1 MASAD
6 SFLKA
11 IRAAHFTTRPSRHD
25 MPVYYQ
31 IFRLSVAIVHQNSD
45 FVFFNSRSF
54 EFLQI
59 TLPHEALRHLVQL
72 ARAYR
77 PVTASGLLDN

>member
-1 MASAD
+1 MTCLSIIKYFDLASQLFIKIPISYFSIHAV
-6 SFLKA
+6 S
-11 IRAAHFTTRPSRHD
+11 
-25 MPVYYQ
+25 
-31 IFRLSVAIVHQNSD
+31 N
-45 FVFFNSRSF
+45 
-54 EFLQI
+54 FLQI